1 MEYIYLGEQNINKNI
16 SINDVSKDIKN
27 GGKYDILFLLC
38 YSVNNESKYPF
49 LQFMMDKMPY
59 CDNLIKEQF
68 SLPHI
73 FYTDFSK
80 TIETL
85 VLEKVIYSL
94 NSIGCN
100 SSKIQPEMY
109 KGVFFDIIEQPY
121 ALIDITGI
129 DISGMCLTRNSLVW
143 FALPSEIINFKH
155 ICNIDIDLEATNL
168 FTNSPKLGV
177 LINPLTNKPYIN
189 PDAVYTGGEI
199 KMVEFNSTFGI
210 NKSKIYN
217 RCGEYYYFFRS
228 FTDAVKYGGWIKEGG
243 TQTIDPQT
251 NTYSTTGRLLI
262 DNEYGKYVTGGINR
276 FALFIEGNFHIETES
291 EFMLTDLEIEQ
302 MYPEPCVIICYFG
315 LHNYNPDVLV
325 KNNISFVP
333 LTYHKLNNE
342 ALGDNFIPEKKSQYM
357 IL

>member
-1 MEYIYLGEQNINKNI
+1 MDYIYLGEQNVNKNLL
-16 SINDVSKDIKN
+16 INDISKDIKN

-38 YSVNNESKYPF
+38 YSVNRESTYPF

-68 SLPHI
+68 SLPHL

-85 VLEKVIYSL
+85 VIEKVTYSL

-100 SSKIQPEMY
+100 CSKIQPDMY
-109 KGVFFDIIEQPY
+109 KGVLYDLMEQPY
-121 ALIDITGI
+121 ALVDITGI

-143 FALPSEIINFKH
+143 FVLPSEIINVKQ
-155 ICNIDIDLEATNL
+155 ICNIDIDVEATNL
-168 FTNSPKLGV
+168 FTNMPKLGV
-177 LINPLTNKPYIN
+177 LTNPLTNQPYIN
-189 PDAVYTGGEI
+189 PDAVYTGGEL

-228 FTDAVKYGGWIKEGG
+228 FSNSVKYGGWIKEGVNVE
-243 TQTIDPQT
+243 T

-262 DNEYGKYVTGGINR
+262 DNEYGRYVTGGINR
-276 FALFIEGNFHIETES
+276 FALFIEGNFHLEPES
-291 EFMLTDLEIEQ
+291 EFMLTDQEIEK
-302 MYPEPCVIICYFG
+302 MYPESCIIIAYSG
-315 LHNYNPDVLV
+315 LHNLNPDILV
-325 KNNISFVP
+325 KNNDSFVP
-333 LTYHKLNNE
+333 LSYHKLNKETLN
-342 ALGDNFIPEKKSQYM
+342 DKFVPEKKSQYM
-357 IL
+357 II

>member
-16 SINDVSKDIKN
+16 SINDISKDIKN

-38 YSVNNESKYPF
+38 YSVNNEAKYPF

-68 SLPHI
+68 SLPYI

-85 VLEKVIYSL
+85 VLEKVTYSL

-100 SSKIQPEMY
+100 CNQIHKDMY
-109 KGVFFDIIEQPY
+109 KGVIYDLMEQPY

-143 FALPSEIINFKH
+143 FVLPSEIINVKS
-155 ICNIDIDLEATNL
+155 ICNIDIDLEVVNL
-168 FTNSPKLGV
+168 FTNIPKLGV
-177 LINPLTNKPYIN
+177 LIHPLTNNPYIN
-189 PDAVYTGGEI
+189 PDSVYTGGEL

-217 RCGEYYYFFRS
+217 RCGDYHYFFRS
-228 FTDAVKYGGWIKEGG
+228 FSDSVKYGGWAKDLE
-243 TQTIDPQT
+243 T
-251 NTYSTTGRLLI
+251 NKYSTTGRLLI
-262 DNEYGKYVTGGINR
+262 DNEYGRYVTGGINR
-276 FALFIEGNFHIETES
+276 FALFIEGNFHIEPET
-291 EFMLTDLEIEQ
+291 EFMLTDQDIDN
-302 MYPEPCVIICYFG
+302 MYPEPCIIIAYSG
-315 LHNYNPDVLV
+315 LHNLNPDILV
-325 KNNISFVP
+325 KNNDSFVP
-333 LTYHKLNNE
+333 LTYHKLNKETLN
-342 ALGDNFIPEKKSQYM
+342 DNFVPEKKSQYM
-357 IL
+357 II